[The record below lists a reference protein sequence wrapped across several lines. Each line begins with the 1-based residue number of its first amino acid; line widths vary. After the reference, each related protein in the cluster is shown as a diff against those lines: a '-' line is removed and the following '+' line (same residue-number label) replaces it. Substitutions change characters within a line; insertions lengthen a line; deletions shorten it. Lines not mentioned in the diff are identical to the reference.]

1 MAEENK
7 NKQEKRTEDPDKK
20 KILKDPPRQESANK
34 KGQPH
39 PEG

>member
-1 MAEENK
+1 MAELKK
-7 NKQEKRTEDPDKK
+7 NKQEKREENPERKLTP
-20 KILKDPPRQESANK
+20 KDPPRTEDTNK